1 MFSGS
6 GSSVVLSGRLDVET
20 GSKKF
25 KMAAAKPEI
34 PTIPYT
40 NTDPIASI
48 ALAVAGISESL

>member
-6 GSSVVLSGRLDVET
+6 GNSVVLSGRLDVET

-25 KMAAAKPEI
+25 KMAAAKPEV
-34 PTIPYT
+34 PTITYT

-48 ALAVAGISESL
+48 ALAITGIRESL

>member
-6 GSSVVLSGRLDVET
+6 GNSVVLSGRLDVET

-25 KMAAAKPEI
+25 KMAYAKPEV

-48 ALAVAGISESL
+48 ALATVGIRETL